1 MAGKSTRMPLFAR
14 TIVDLLP
21 AIDVL
26 GGGVRMVGPDLCP
39 TGH

>member
-1 MAGKSTRMPLFAR
+1 VR

-21 AIDVL
+21 ASGAL
-26 GGGVRMVGPDLCP
+26 GGRFRLVGPDLCP